1 MSGLREL
8 TSRISRGLAV
18 PPDQRLALL
27 AYDTLNLGDDVQALA
42 ALRLMPR
49 VDHLVFRDKL
59 ADFDAEPGTRA
70 RIIMNGWFMGSKSWP
85 PPDTLEPLFV
95 SFHLGQYR
103 YSEYFNR
110 LERSFLFSRTQ
121 RHFMLS
127 DKSLAYFK
135 KHEPIGCRDL
145 PTMEAL
151 RAEGIDAYFSACLTL
166 TLKASDINRPRHD
179 ILIVEPNLD
188 VDELFRA
195 IPRALQDR
203 VVFLSHQTDLR
214 GPPALRMNTAA
225 DLLERYARAHLV
237 ITSRLHCALPCLA
250 LGTPVLFIPPR
261 HDLKRFEGIAELL
274 TIPKTADGRLAETI
288 PWESPT
294 TNPTAY
300 RPLADKLEAQCRA
313 FLSGARTAAGR
324 TERTPQLA

>member
-1 MSGLREL
+1 MSNLREL
-8 TSRISRGLAV
+8 TSRISVGGGA

-59 ADFDAEPGTRA
+59 AEFRAEPGTRA

-135 KHEPIGCRDL
+135 QHEPIGCRDL
-145 PTMEAL
+145 ATMAEL

-166 TLKASDINRPRHD
+166 TLKASASNQPRRD
-179 ILIVEPNLD
+179 ILVVEPNLD
-188 VDELFRA
+188 VGELFRA

-203 VVFLSHQTDLR
+203 VVFLSQQTSLR
-214 GPPALRMNTAA
+214 SPPALRMNTAA

-250 LGTPVLFIPPR
+250 FGTPVLFIPPR
-261 HDLKRFEGIAELL
+261 HDLKRFEGISELL
-274 TIPKTADGRLAETI
+274 TIPRTADGRLAEPI
-288 PWESPT
+288 PWENPVP
-294 TNPTAY
+294 NPTAF
-300 RPLADKLEAQCRA
+300 RPLADKLEAQVRDFLHGTRGGADRA
-313 FLSGARTAAGR
+313 
-324 TERTPQLA
+324 ERAPQLV

>member
-1 MSGLREL
+1 MSSLREL
-8 TSRISRGLAV
+8 SSRISPGGAV

-59 ADFDAEPGTRA
+59 AEFQAEPGTRA
-70 RIIMNGWFMGSKSWP
+70 RIILNGWFMGSKSWP
-85 PPDTLEPLFV
+85 PPPTLEPLFV

-135 KHEPIGCRDL
+135 RHEPIGCRDL
-145 PTMEAL
+145 PTMATL

-166 TLKASDINRPRHD
+166 TLKTDAIDQPRRD

-188 VDELFRA
+188 VGELFRA
-195 IPRALQDR
+195 VPPALQDR
-203 VVFLSHQTDLR
+203 VVFLSQQTSLR
-214 GPPALRMNTAA
+214 SPPALRMNTAA

-250 LGTPVLFIPPR
+250 LGTPVLFVTPR

-274 TIPKTADGRLAETI
+274 TIPKTADGRLAESI
-288 PWESPT
+288 PWASPT
-294 TNPTAY
+294 PNPTAF
-300 RPLADKLEAQCRA
+300 RPLADKLEARVRDFIGGTRA
-313 FLSGARTAAGR
+313 GV
-324 TERTPQLA
+324 ERADLQLV

>member
-1 MSGLREL
+1 
-8 TSRISRGLAV
+8 
-18 PPDQRLALL
+18 
-27 AYDTLNLGDDVQALA
+27 
-42 ALRLMPR
+42 
-49 VDHLVFRDKL
+49 
-59 ADFDAEPGTRA
+59 
-70 RIIMNGWFMGSKSWP
+70 MGSKSWP
-85 PPDTLEPLFV
+85 PPDTLDPLFV

-145 PTMEAL
+145 TTMEAL

-166 TLKASDINRPRHD
+166 TLKTEANARPRRD

-188 VDELFRA
+188 V
-195 IPRALQDR
+195 RALFDAVPRKLQNC
-203 VVFLSHQTDLR
+203 VVFLSQQTSLR
-214 GPPALRMNTAA
+214 EPPALRMNTAA

-250 LGTPVLFIPPR
+250 FGTPVLFIPPR
-261 HDLKRFEGIAELL
+261 HDLKRFAGISELL
-274 TIPKTADGRLAETI
+274 TIPKTADGQLAESV
-288 PWESPT
+288 PWE
-294 TNPTAY
+294 NPTPNPTIY
-300 RPLADKLEAQCRA
+300 RTLADKLEAQCRA
-313 FLSGARTAAGR
+313 FLDGAGASRA
-324 TERTPQLA
+324 ERTLQLV

>member
-1 MSGLREL
+1 MSRLREL
-8 TSRISRGLAV
+8 SSRISVDGAV

-59 ADFDAEPGTRA
+59 AEFRAEPGTRA

-85 PPDTLEPLFV
+85 PPPTLEPLFV

-135 KHEPIGCRDL
+135 QHEPIGCRDL
-145 PTMEAL
+145 PTMATL
-151 RAEGIDAYFSACLTL
+151 RAEGIEAYFSGCLTL
-166 TLKASDINRPRHD
+166 TLTAGTNDQPRRD

-188 VDELFRA
+188 VGELFRA

-203 VVFLSHQTDLR
+203 VVFLSQQTSLR
-214 GPPALRMNTAA
+214 EPPALRMNTAA

-250 LGTPVLFIPPR
+250 FGTPVLFVPPR
-261 HDLKRFEGIAELL
+261 HDLKRFEGISGLL
-274 TIPKTADGRLAETI
+274 TIPKTADGRLAESI
-288 PWESPT
+288 PWESPMP
-294 TNPTAY
+294 NPTAF
-300 RPLADKLEAQCRA
+300 RPLADKLEARVRD
-313 FLSGARTAAGR
+313 FLRGTRVGAEHADL
-324 TERTPQLA
+324 QLV